1 MEDYEQELR
10 NVKES
15 VIEEIKL
22 INRPKV
28 IKLLPTR
35 KFGVYSYWQ
44 KFVLFQPKKSWN
56 KNAA

>member
-35 KFGVYSYWQ
+35 KFGVYSY
-44 KFVLFQPKKSWN
+44 
-56 KNAA
+56 

>member
-10 NVKES
+10 NVKMS

-35 KFGVYSYWQ
+35 KFGVYSY
-44 KFVLFQPKKSWN
+44 
-56 KNAA
+56 